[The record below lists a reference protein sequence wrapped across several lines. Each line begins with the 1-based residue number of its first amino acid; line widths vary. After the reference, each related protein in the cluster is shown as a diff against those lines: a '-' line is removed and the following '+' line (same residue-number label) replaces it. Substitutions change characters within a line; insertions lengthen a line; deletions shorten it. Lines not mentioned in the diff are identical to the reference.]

1 MKISTLEYIHKLL
14 NEEVNTL
21 RAAHRMAEAN
31 VKTAKDN
38 HADNLDTL
46 RKIANNIDNKLDDAF
61 LALNDFEKE
70 DF

>member
-14 NEEVNTL
+14 NEEVETL
-21 RAAHRMAEAN
+21 RIAYRMAKAN
-31 VKTAKDN
+31 VETAKDN

-46 RKIANNIDNKLDDAF
+46 RKIANNIDIKLAN
-61 LALNDFEKE
+61 ALRALGDFEEE